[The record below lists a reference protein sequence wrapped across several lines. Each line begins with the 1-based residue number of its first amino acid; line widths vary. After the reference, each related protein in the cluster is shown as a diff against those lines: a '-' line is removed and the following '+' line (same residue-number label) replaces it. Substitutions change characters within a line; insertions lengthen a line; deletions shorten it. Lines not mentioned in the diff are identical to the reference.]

1 MPGDTADISGQC
13 SVVGETSATRVLA
26 FNDPLPSCV
35 AVAKVFNHTDSPFL
49 NVFFFWCVYVCELL
63 KSSEN

>member
-13 SVVGETSATRVLA
+13 SVEGKTSATRVLA

-35 AVAKVFNHTDSPFL
+35 TVAKVFNHTDSLFL
-49 NVFFFWCVYVCELL
+49 NVGFFGVYMCVSY
-63 KSSEN
+63 